1 MQVSEEKDDERDL
14 QSIFQ
19 PALSSEHTQ
28 NPEFPHVMLLYGRRK
43 ESRPPSYPTTWLPP
57 SSPPTA
63 EVQNS
68 PYFLPVC
75 SLPHC
80 VKPVQ
85 LPLPFLLSVTRLP
98 ELHSLSHLP
107 RTKLSKT
114 CLIPIPRVSD
124 SAAQNHHMMEAVMC
138 PS

>member
-14 QSIFQ
+14 QSTFQ
-19 PALSSEHTQ
+19 QALSSEHTQ
-28 NPEFPHVMLLYGRRK
+28 SPEFPHVILLYGWRK
-43 ESRPPSYPTTWLPP
+43 ESRPPSYPTIWLPP
-57 SSPPTA
+57 SSPPPA

-68 PYFLPVC
+68 QYFLPVY

-80 VKPVQ
+80 VKPAQ
-85 LPLPFLLSVTRLP
+85 LPLPFLLSMTRLP

-124 SAAQNHHMMEAVMC
+124 STAQNHHMMEVVMC